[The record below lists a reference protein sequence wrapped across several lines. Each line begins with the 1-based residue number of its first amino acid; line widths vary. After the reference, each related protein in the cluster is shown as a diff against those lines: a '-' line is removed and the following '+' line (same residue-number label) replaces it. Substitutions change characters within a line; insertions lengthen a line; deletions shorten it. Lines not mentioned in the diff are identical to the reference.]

1 MYFLAWCMVLSGHHD
16 RINNNFLKVSN
27 ESLYPSGIILSSGA
41 SLSNHN
47 FHDLSL
53 RDTYIWE
60 EMVKFLT
67 VPKSFYHV
75 LRQFLTFS
83 VLMYISE
90 LLYLLKSKLPI
101 NLEVENGLSSLVKS
115 PNRKYLILLVQRGFW
130 NSQGFEKTSVEGNKN
145 VPESVNI
152 YIRLDLGVNQSKIN
166 CWRIPTA
173 WTFIKISNIFRRE
186 QEASEKYMYIHHST
200 PHSSPLRLG
209 IQISIGSKKNQ

>member
-83 VLMYISE
+83 GLIYISE
-90 LLYLLKSKLPI
+90 LLYLLKSNLPI

-115 PNRKYLILLVQRGFW
+115 PNRKYLILLLQRGFW
-130 NSQGFEKTSVEGNKN
+130 IGQGFVKTSVEGNKN

-152 YIRLDLGVNQSKIN
+152 YIRDSNDLGVNQSKIN
-166 CWRIPTA
+166 CWRIPSELGHLSKFRISLEENRNPLKSIYT
-173 WTFIKISNIFRRE
+173 TPLPIPLTPTIRSSNI
-186 QEASEKYMYIHHST
+186 YWI
-200 PHSSPLRLG
+200 
-209 IQISIGSKKNQ
+209 